1 LEFKKIDT
9 MRQIDDSDMTHLY
22 CACMKIHNLRA
33 FSTIAD
39 TGSFMA
45 AARQLR
51 ISQSSL
57 SHAIADLEQE
67 LNLRLLERSRQGT
80 QATDAGRRILTHA
93 RQIFVCLDS
102 IRTEAANVAGLHSG
116 RVRVG
121 SIPSAAI
128 AFLPKVIAQVSQEYP
143 NVEVVLLEEPSQGM
157 QHLVEWLD
165 SNMIDLALLELPASG
180 LRAFPLMA
188 DDLCAIFSAS
198 SPLGKRRKISIREL
212 AKEPFVMSRYNS
224 ERLIWNAYAD
234 HKCSPQ
240 VRFEVQDI
248 GTLVSLVREGLGIS
262 LVPRVAFPVAPDGV
276 VLRPLHR
283 PIRRQLAFVMRSPD
297 RLSPAVEMFIRK
309 AKELAGSRL

>member
-1 LEFKKIDT
+1 
-9 MRQIDDSDMTHLY
+9 
-22 CACMKIHNLRA
+22 MKIHNLRA
-33 FSTIAD
+33 LVTIAD

-45 AARQLR
+45 AAQQLR

-57 SHAIADLEQE
+57 SHAITDLEQE

-80 QATDAGRRILTHA
+80 QPTDAGRRILAYA

-116 RVRVG
+116 RVKVG
-121 SIPSAAI
+121 SVPSAAI

-165 SNMIDLALLELPASG
+165 SNTIDLALLELPATG
-180 LRAFPLMA
+180 LHVVPLML
-188 DDLCAIFSAS
+188 DDLCAIVSAS
-198 SPLGKRRKISIREL
+198 SPLGKRAKISIRQL
-212 AKEPFVMSRYNS
+212 AREPFVMSRYNS

-234 HKCSPQ
+234 YRCSPQ

-262 LVPRVAFPVAPDGV
+262 IVPRVAFPVAPDGIA
-276 VLRPLHR
+276 LRPLHR
-283 PIRRQLAFVMRSPD
+283 PIGRQLAFVLKSPE

-309 AKELAGSRL
+309 AQELADSRT